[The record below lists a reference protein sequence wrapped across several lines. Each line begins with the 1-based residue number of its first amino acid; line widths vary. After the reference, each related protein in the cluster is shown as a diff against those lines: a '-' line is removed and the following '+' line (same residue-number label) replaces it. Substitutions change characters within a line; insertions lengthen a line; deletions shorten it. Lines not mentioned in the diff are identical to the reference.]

1 MEKLTYIYIYMNKF
15 TEATIK
21 YLQLKDSKFR
31 HQNTPRES
39 FQVSLSSK
47 ILLKLSSCGIGGLAD
62 HCAKKEIHFRTQKK
76 KKNVTKKEQKKEV
89 SKGFVLDCQH
99 S

>member
-1 MEKLTYIYIYMNKF
+1 MNKF

-47 ILLKLSSCGIGGLAD
+47 ILLKLSSCGIGLAD
-62 HCAKKEIHFRTQKK
+62 HCAKKEIHFLTQKK
-76 KKNVTKKEQKKEV
+76 TQQRKNKRRK
-89 SKGFVLDCQH
+89 
-99 S
+99 